1 MEHEVSIPKDLGSLT
16 GTYYFETG
24 FVEVRPND
32 TIIWTNND
40 GRAHKI
46 ASGDATLSNPDH
58 IFQSTILNPG
68 EWFSFTFRNFFESI
82 PYFCLFHSNE
92 RGIVTMTKKSSEET
106 SPREE
111 KEHLKKVFQFV
122 EGNDTS
128 VRATVGPYFD
138 PAILSEISQ
147 SKEPALYVRSVAI
160 VFWDISG
167 FSLLTENLRQ
177 APHLLLG
184 FLQEYFAESIRI
196 VHEHDGIVDKF
207 LGDGIM
213 AYFGRNDNDTG
224 LRGSVN
230 AVKAALE
237 LRESFSKTKSKWW
250 EIWKAKTRQIGN
262 ISLKC
267 GINTGE
273 VIIGEINAAGMKQFT
288 LFGSP
293 VNLASR
299 LESEAEGGQIIV
311 SHNTNKLLNGLFKTN
326 KIDLRKR
333 KIKAF
338 EHISEY
344 YEISNG
350 RADPINPM
358 SSS

>member
-1 MEHEVSIPKDLGSLT
+1 MEYEVSIPKDRGSIR
-16 GTYYFETG
+16 GIYYFEPG
-24 FVEVRPND
+24 FVKIRPND
-32 TIIWTNND
+32 TVIWTNND
-40 GRAHKI
+40 DRAHKI
-46 ASGDATLSNPDH
+46 ASGDATLSHPDH
-58 IFQSTILNPG
+58 IFQSRILNPG
-68 EWFSFTFRNFFESI
+68 EGFSFTFRNFFESI
-82 PYFCLFHSNE
+82 PYFCLFHPNE
-92 RGIVTMTKKSSEET
+92 RGMVTMTKKSPKET
-106 SPREE
+106 SPREA
-111 KEHLKKVFQFV
+111 KEHLKRVSQFV
-122 EGNDTS
+122 EGNNTS

-147 SKEPALYVRSVAI
+147 SKEPILYVRSVAI

-177 APHLLLG
+177 DPHLLLG

-213 AYFGRNDNDTG
+213 AYFGRDDNDKG

-230 AVKAALE
+230 AIKAGLQ
-237 LRESFSKTKSKWW
+237 LRESFSKIKLKWIA
-250 EIWKAKTRQIGN
+250 IWKTKTRQIGN
-262 ISLKC
+262 IALKC

-273 VIIGEINAAGMKQFT
+273 VLMGEINAAGMKQFT
-288 LFGSP
+288 VFGSP

-311 SHNTNKLLNGLFKTN
+311 SHNTNKLLNGLFETN
-326 KIDLRKR
+326 KIELGSR

-344 YEISNG
+344 YEIANG
-350 RADPINPM
+350 CADPINHM
-358 SSS
+358 SI